1 MQEKKN
7 KNKQT
12 PRYPVLYLGYVQM
25 NWRERATRTQASW
38 SSILTFISWIQN
50 APLGSPSW
58 DMAMMLWPAAQE
70 TAEVGAAKGSRKRL
84 WMAMLPP

>member
-25 NWRERATRTQASW
+25 KTFTKQTSALRSFLRMCLHWECVCASP
-38 SSILTFISWIQN
+38 
-50 APLGSPSW
+50 AP
-58 DMAMMLWPAAQE
+58 
-70 TAEVGAAKGSRKRL
+70 
-84 WMAMLPP
+84 